1 MGSADVRRWAPG
13 RVRCAALLLA
23 CALAG
28 CASHTEPWPGEVV
41 RPEDMSALNMM
52 RTSAVLPRGTERG
65 GRSTVVLRLH
75 VDAEGR
81 TQPVGLVQSSGIA
94 SLDEAAMQTARE
106 ARFAP
111 YVKGGSAQAVTLVM
125 PMHYPLR
132 AAVR

>member
-1 MGSADVRRWAPG
+1 MRRGVPRRWHS
-13 RVRCAALLLA
+13 AALLLA

-28 CASHTEPWPGEVV
+28 CASLTERWPAEVV
-41 RPEDMSALNMM
+41 RAEDMPLLNVM
-52 RTSAVLPRGTERG
+52 RTSAVLPLGTERG

-81 TQPVGLVQSSGIA
+81 TQRAGLMQSSGIA
-94 SLDEAAMQTARE
+94 ALDEAAMQTARE

-132 AAVR
+132 AALR